1 MHQRGRTQNTII
13 AEGLP
18 DVNPAT
24 ELAGSDS
31 GVALAWRV
39 PDPRSCTE
47 ELAVEGHKDTYSTGL
62 AQYAKDP
69 FSRTAQKPYHSNV
82 WHRAVASA

>member
-24 ELAGSDS
+24 EPAGSDR

-39 PDPRSCTE
+39 PDARSCTE
-47 ELAVEGHKDTYSTGL
+47 ELAVEGHKDAYPTGL
-62 AQYAKDP
+62 AQYAKDSS
-69 FSRTAQKPYHSNV
+69 SRTAQKSYEFNV
-82 WHRAVASA
+82 WHRSVASA